1 MESVLDRLVQ
11 TLDLFDAA
19 FERRSARRQSQVAA
33 SAELRAPADEIVQIV
48 RVMDGLNRYRFMGD
62 PALLA
67 ARESASNVVATPR
80 SEVPGY
86 RKTFFSTR
94 KASLPRIPL
103 ALTKPTPGQ

>member
-1 MESVLDRLVQ
+1 MPGSSADRRGASRTWPPARSCGQ
-11 TLDLFDAA
+11 
-19 FERRSARRQSQVAA
+19 RRTK
-33 SAELRAPADEIVQIV
+33 IVQIV

-67 ARESASNVVATPR
+67 AWGSASNVVATPR